1 MRKPAAEIV
10 SIEDSPA
17 QAGTGLVLKALNLI
31 DLIAAAPGQH
41 RAQTLADELGLTRS
55 TAYRILNTLQQR
67 GMVRLDTNSQG
78 YFPGF
83 KFLDYAH
90 AVWPLPDLPLL
101 AMSAVRALRDVT
113 GETVYFAVPGGTDM
127 VIIQKADPAFTPRP
141 GAAVGSRRPLH
152 ATGMGKA
159 WLSALPQAE
168 REGLIG
174 RLSLDRHTERT
185 VVDAAQLR
193 SQLDV
198 FRLRGYAI
206 EDEEFAEGRRCVA
219 AAVVIDGVGPVGA
232 LAIAGPGFRLTQDR
246 AHLLGPEVAGA
257 ARRLGEAL
265 RQRRDVPHRGTGA
278 SVPEF
283 TEGTCFLGRSPL
295 WDAASH
301 RLMWLDALGPALMAA
316 NAAAPAAVVSWFDLP
331 ACAMAR
337 DPDGRLVVVTQA
349 GAYAVSPDGTLEA
362 IWRDGDPGLLARTAG
377 MATADGA
384 VWLAA
389 AGVPGG
395 AGAGLHRIE
404 DGAVV
409 AAVPFEGTPSG
420 VVALPGSRQLLV
432 AVSDTGEILRV
443 TLPTG
448 RQAAAV
454 SPAFRIDPIHGRPH
468 AIAVDPEGFIWVALW
483 DGWSVARF
491 RPDGSE
497 MRLLPLPVPR
507 PSGLAFGGPS
517 GDVLYVT
524 TCRMGLSPHQLTE
537 APASGRVFAVDRALR
552 AQLLR

>member
-1 MRKPAAEIV
+1 MRKPAEIV

-67 GMVRLDTNSQG
+67 GMVRLDASSQG

-83 KFLDYAH
+83 KLLDYAQ
-90 AVWPLPDLPLL
+90 AVWPMPDLPLL

-127 VIIQKADPAFTPRP
+127 VIIQKADPAYTPRL

-152 ATGMGKA
+152 ATAMGKA
-159 WLSALPQAE
+159 WLSALPQGE
-168 REGLIG
+168 REALIG
-174 RLSLDRHTERT
+174 RISLERHTERT

-219 AAVVIDGVGPVGA
+219 AAVVIDGSGPVGA

-257 ARRLGEAL
+257 ARRLGEVL
-265 RQRRDVPHRGTGA
+265 RQRRDVSPRGIGA
-278 SVPEF
+278 AVPEF
-283 TEGTCFLGRSPL
+283 TEGSCFLGRSPL
-295 WDAASH
+295 WDGAAH
-301 RLMWLDALGPALMAA
+301 RLLWLDALGPALMAA
-316 NAAAPAAVVSWFDLP
+316 NATAPASVVAWFDLP
-331 ACAMAR
+331 ASAMAR
-337 DPDGRLVVVTQA
+337 DPAGRLVVVTQA
-349 GAYAVSPDGTLEA
+349 GAFAVA
-362 IWRDGDPGLLARTAG
+362 RDGSVEATWQGVDPGLLARTAG
-377 MATADGA
+377 MATMDGA

-395 AGAGLHRIE
+395 AGAGLHRVE
-404 DGAVV
+404 GGTVSAQ
-409 AAVPFEGTPSG
+409 VPFAGAPSG
-420 VVALPGSRQLLV
+420 VVAVPGARQLLV

-443 TLPTG
+443 SPGGAG
-448 RQAAAV
+448 RAETCRT
-454 SPAFRIDPIHGRPH
+454 AFRIDPIHGRPH
-468 AIAVDPEGFIWVALW
+468 AIAVDPEGFVWVALW

-491 RPDGSE
+491 KADGSE

-517 GDVLYVT
+517 GDILYVT

-537 APASGRVFAVDRALR
+537 APASGRVFAIDRALR

>member
-1 MRKPAAEIV
+1 MRKSAEIV

-17 QAGTGLVLKALNLI
+17 QAGTGLVLKALNLL

-67 GMVRLDTNSQG
+67 GMVRLDTSSQG

-83 KFLDYAH
+83 KLLDYAQ

-101 AMSAVRALRDVT
+101 AMSAVRSLRDVT

-127 VIIQKADPAFTPRP
+127 VIIQKADPAYTPRL

-159 WLSALPQAE
+159 WLSALPQLE
-168 REGLIG
+168 REALIG
-174 RLSLDRHTERT
+174 RLSLDRHTQRT

-219 AAVVIDGVGPVGA
+219 AAVVVDGIGPVGA

-246 AHLLGPEVAGA
+246 AHLLGPEVSGA

-265 RQRRDVPHRGTGA
+265 RQRREAPSRGPGVA
-278 SVPEF
+278 VPEF

-295 WDAASH
+295 WDPASH
-301 RLMWLDALGPALMAA
+301 RLLWLDALGPAVMAA
-316 NAAAPAAVVSWFDLP
+316 NASAPASVVAWFDLP
-331 ACAMAR
+331 ASAMAR
-337 DPDGRLVVVTQA
+337 DPAGRLVAVTQS
-349 GAYAVSPDGTLEA
+349 GAFVVSADGTVEA
-362 IWRDGDPGLLARTAG
+362 TWRGVDPGLLARTAG
-377 MATADGA
+377 MASAAGA

-395 AGAGLHRIE
+395 AGAGLHRVE
-404 DGAVV
+404 GEAVT
-409 AAVPFEGTPSG
+409 ASVPFDGTPSG
-420 VVALPGSRQLLV
+420 IVALPGTRQLLV
-432 AVSDTGEILRV
+432 SVSDTGEILQV
-443 TLPTG
+443 TLPDGARAGTT
-448 RQAAAV
+448 RV
-454 SPAFRIDPIHGRPH
+454 AFRIDPIHGRPH
-468 AIAVDPEGFIWVALW
+468 ALAVDPDGFIWVALW
-483 DGWSVARF
+483 DGWSVARL
-491 RPDGSE
+491 RPDGTE

-517 GDVLYVT
+517 GDILYVT

-537 APASGRVFAVDRALR
+537 APASGRVFAIDRALR